1 MKRQTVLLAVLAAI
15 LVVTLFWLLAYQ
27 PSRTELAEVQEQ
39 IAAQQ
44 QQQLQL
50 ESELRRL
57 QDVRLDAPG
66 AEAALAAAEAVI
78 PRDAALPAALR
89 QLQVAA
95 DESGAVLRS
104 VSTGRPAQVEGG
116 TEGLSAISV
125 NVELLGGYFQ
135 VVDFLRRI
143 EDPAIS
149 PRGLRWASVT
159 VAKDEH
165 PTLAANL
172 SGDVFT
178 MLPSA
183 PPPPPVG
190 EPTED
195 ESELETEAEA
205 DA

>member
-50 ESELRRL
+50 EGELRRL

>member
-1 MKRQTVLLAVLAAI
+1 MKRQTVLLSILAAI
-15 LVVTLFWLLAYQ
+15 LIVTLFWLLAFQ
-27 PSRTELAEVQEQ
+27 PSRVELAEVQEQ

-50 ESELRRL
+50 EGELQRL
-57 QDVRLDAPG
+57 RDVRLDAPG
-66 AEAALAAAEAVI
+66 AEASLAAAEAVI

-104 VSTGRPAQVEGG
+104 VTTGRPAQVEGG

-159 VAKDEH
+159 VAKDEY
-165 PTLAANL
+165 PTLTANL

-178 MLPSA
+178 MLPTA

-195 ESELETEAEA
+195 ENELETDVEV